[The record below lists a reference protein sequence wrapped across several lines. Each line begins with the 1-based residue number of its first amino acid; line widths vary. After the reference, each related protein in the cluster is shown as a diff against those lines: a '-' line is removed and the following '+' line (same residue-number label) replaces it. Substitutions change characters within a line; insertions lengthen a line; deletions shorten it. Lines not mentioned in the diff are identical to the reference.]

1 LSTSFTSLLKS
12 ADKEEKY
19 LFLIPQLKSLLKGEE
34 DFVARLSTAMAV
46 LKEAFDFLWVGTYM
60 VNDRNLIVGPFQGP
74 VACLRIPFGKGVC
87 GKSWELKEAIIVP
100 DVDQFPGHIAC
111 SSLSRSEIVVPA
123 FGENEEV
130 VFLIDVDSRELNAF
144 DLIDLKYLNQ
154 LVEIIIE
161 KN

>member
-1 LSTSFTSLLKS
+1 MFLL
-12 ADKEEKY
+12 
-19 LFLIPQLKSLLKGEE
+19 PQLKSLLKGEE

-46 LKEAFDFLWVGTYM
+46 LKEAFDFLWVGIYM

-87 GKSWELKEAIIVP
+87 GKSWEQKEAIIVP

-123 FGENEEV
+123 FGENKEV
-130 VFLIDVDSRELNAF
+130 VFLIDVDSSELNTF

-154 LVEIIIE
+154 LIEIIIE

>member
-1 LSTSFTSLLKS
+1 
-12 ADKEEKY
+12 
-19 LFLIPQLKSLLKGEE
+19 
-34 DFVARLSTAMAV
+34 
-46 LKEAFDFLWVGTYM
+46 M

-74 VACLRIPFGKGVC
+74 VACLRIPYGKGVC

-123 FGENEEV
+123 FGENKEV

-154 LVEIIIE
+154 LIEIIIE